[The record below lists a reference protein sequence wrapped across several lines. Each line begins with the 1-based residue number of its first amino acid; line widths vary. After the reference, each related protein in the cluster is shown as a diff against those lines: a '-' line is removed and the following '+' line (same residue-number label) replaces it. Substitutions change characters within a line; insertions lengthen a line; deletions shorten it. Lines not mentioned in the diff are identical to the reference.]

1 MQGQIQSKS
10 KSGNELGQD
19 RYELQY
25 ESVPRAE
32 PSKENEQRFIEY
44 LAPVTTSGWKLL
56 LVDHY
61 ERLEGVS
68 CLVFFW

>member
-25 ESVPRAE
+25 KSVPRAE
-32 PSKENEQRFIEY
+32 PSKVNEHRFIEY
-44 LAPVTTSGWKLL
+44 LAPVTTSG
-56 LVDHY
+56 
-61 ERLEGVS
+61 
-68 CLVFFW
+68 

>member
-10 KSGNELGQD
+10 KSGNELDQD

-44 LAPVTTSGWKLL
+44 LAPVTTSG
-56 LVDHY
+56 
-61 ERLEGVS
+61 
-68 CLVFFW
+68 